1 MADAQ
6 PSVVA
11 PPQLRFPPPDVSG
24 AALTANG
31 LLSSQQSPAALEV
44 AEAAKAN
51 QQAADLA
58 RKTQLLREAV
68 IEQDRTKVVLPAM
81 NAWRQSRPV
90 SRRVDYPATLGG
102 LGAVGLAGFSVV
114 RGSPRPV
121 STVLSDAAGYA
132 LLGGALGY
140 GLGLVVRDVVDV
152 SRPPV
157 PLPLEMPT
165 EVRAALVAQ
174 HKPDRWRLEGWLV
187 SWRELAVEL
196 NGYSAP
202 GNGAAAGLG
211 EVASLMRLMRG

>member
-58 RKTQLLREAV
+58 RKTQMLRDAV
-68 IEQDRTKVVLPAM
+68 VEQDRSKVVLPAIL
-81 NAWRQSRPV
+81 AWRQSQPAA
-90 SRRVDYPATLGG
+90 RRVSYPSTFAG
-102 LGAVGLAGFSVV
+102 LGAVGFAGHSVL
-114 RGSPRPV
+114 RGTPRPA
-121 STVLSDAAGYA
+121 STVLSEAAGYA
-132 LLGGALGY
+132 LLGGALGWL
-140 GLGLVVRDVVDV
+140 LGAVVGDVIDV

-196 NGYSAP
+196 NGYSAA